1 MANTVVWFIFSRST
15 KKSFTKPEEKMN
27 DNGKNIIIKLDKIK
41 IKCFNHGKS
50 GHFPSKCK
58 QTRNSYDWT
67 SSFEDEIDYKNIEYW
82 WLSP

>member
-1 MANTVVWFIFSRST
+1 
-15 KKSFTKPEEKMN
+15 MN

-67 SSFEDEIDYKNIEYW
+67 SSFEDEIDYKNIEY
-82 WLSP
+82 